1 MTRLASL
8 NHPVHVKSAPDGS
21 FAHVSLKDCVD
32 RSLVPCRDF
41 VMYIRD
47 EGISSLSAISS
58 QTLSNQQAISLK
70 VLPDY
75 RAQDVKQRVTRDLA
89 ANKKGP

>member
-1 MTRLASL
+1 
-8 NHPVHVKSAPDGS
+8 
-21 FAHVSLKDCVD
+21 
-32 RSLVPCRDF
+32 
-41 VMYIRD
+41 MYIRD

-75 RAQDVKQRVTRDLA
+75 RAQEVKKRVADNLE
-89 ANKKGP
+89 ANKKGASAIDLDSQIRY